1 MAAKHYS
8 VNEVIGLVDKLDD
21 VIDSLMED
29 PQMDNEFCFQGSDDD
44 GSDIE
49 ET

>member
-8 VNEVIGLVDKLDD
+8 INEVIGLVDKLDD

-29 PQMDNEFCFQGSDDD
+29 PEVDEFCFQGSDDEV
-44 GSDIE
+44 SDIE